1 MLLLGDA
8 ARSVSGLEGSL
19 GRKIIMTMTMRS
31 GAGLLTQLVKVRGL
45 HAIQESLLLGLSL
58 ARVVACVKIVVW
70 VRCRAGRTWTG
81 KANPLG
87 RPARSPAVG
96 TYRAQQVGGPA
107 LLIRRWSRCAAP
119 AHQQERVCRGP
130 ALGLNCHWPIS
141 SSSSLGSRF
150 QRSKL
155 ISLRGSQPTHA
166 MTNPTVQL
174 LLIGCPLT

>member
-1 MLLLGDA
+1 
-8 ARSVSGLEGSL
+8 VF
-19 GRKIIMTMTMRS
+19 
-31 GAGLLTQLVKVRGL
+31 
-45 HAIQESLLLGLSL
+45 
-58 ARVVACVKIVVW
+58 ACVKIVVR
-70 VRCRAGRTWTG
+70 VRWRAGRIWMG

-119 AHQQERVCRGP
+119 AHQQEPVCRGP

-174 LLIGCPLT
+174 LPYRSPANLAPKIELPATIRTYLIWLRKYIDLDIPHNPTSTSITVGFSESAFVPV